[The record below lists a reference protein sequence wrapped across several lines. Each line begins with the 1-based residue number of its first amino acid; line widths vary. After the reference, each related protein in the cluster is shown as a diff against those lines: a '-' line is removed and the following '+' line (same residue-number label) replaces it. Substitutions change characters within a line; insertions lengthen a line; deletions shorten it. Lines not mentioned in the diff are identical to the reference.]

1 MEPPKPPHRVSSY
14 QRLKVKLH
22 RPPQENPVPK
32 DWHRPSNLEEL
43 IHHALKGGARAFLLA
58 YGVRA
63 GVNFCLYLLRVMR
76 KKAPIA
82 NILAASF
89 KNLDALRF
97 GAMFGSFALLWKSVN
112 NGMRLYRGKED
123 RLNGFVGGAAAGLAI
138 LFEKPNRRVDI
149 AQQLLVRA
157 VQAIYNA
164 GKARD
169 IFYFKNGDSLLF
181 GLTCAQIL
189 YAYTMQPQTL
199 PPDFY
204 VFMVKAAR
212 VPESLLR
219 LNAKNIRK
227 IPFEAG
233 EALHAIKRHRPT
245 QHAIDV
251 VSKLSSLPV
260 VTPCE
265 AVHPWMDSCN
275 STAIERFSLVFKS
288 MMPVYGTLHFVPLL
302 LLRTKSVLES
312 PVKMLSRTAI
322 NTIKSGAFL
331 ASFVSIYQAQVC
343 VHRKLVDMGIT
354 SMNSKYFHFCYGFV
368 CAYTSIFIEDKKRRS
383 ELALYVLP
391 KAIQSLY
398 LIAYQHR
405 LIFKLK
411 HFEVLMSSAAMAVIM
426 SFYQDEPD
434 VLSNFVRKIMVQ
446 FFGKN

>member
-14 QRLKVKLH
+14 QRLKGKLH
-22 RPPQENPVPK
+22 RPPQENPIQK
-32 DWHRPSNLEEL
+32 DWHRPSNLQQL
-43 IHHALKGGARAFLLA
+43 VHHALKGGARAFLLA

-112 NGMRLYRGKED
+112 NGMRLYRGKDD
-123 RLNGFVGGAAAGLAI
+123 RLNGFIGGAVAGLAI

-149 AQQLLVRA
+149 AQQLLVR
-157 VQAIYNA
+157 
-164 GKARD
+164 D

-181 GLTCAQIL
+181 GLTCAQVL

-199 PPDFY
+199 PPDFF
-204 VFMVKAAR
+204 VFMIKAAR
-212 VPESLLR
+212 VPDPLLR

-227 IPFEAG
+227 IPLDPG
-233 EALHAIKRHRPT
+233 EALNAIKKFRPT

-251 VSKLSSLPV
+251 VSALPPLPT

-265 AVHPWMDSCN
+265 AIHPWVDSCTG
-275 STAIERFSLVFKS
+275 TAFERFSLVFKS
-288 MMPVYGTLHFVPLL
+288 MMPVYGTLHFVPLF

-312 PVKMLSRTAI
+312 PAKMLSRTAI

-331 ASFVSIYQAQVC
+331 ATFVTVYQMQVC
-343 VHRKLVDMGIT
+343 THRKLVDLGIT
-354 SMNSKYFHFCYGFV
+354 TANSKYFHFMYGFV
-368 CAYTSIFIEDKKRRS
+368 CSYISIFIEDKKRRS

-398 LIAYQHR
+398 LIAYQRR

-411 HFEVLMSSAAMAVIM
+411 HFEVLMSSAAMAIIM

-434 VLSNFVRKIMVQ
+434 VLSTFVRKIMVQ